1 MLAPL
6 TRGLK
11 QGKISSGVGFVTVVM
26 KQINCRV
33 IEIIG
38 YFRQGYR
45 VAANVQVPPHFQAV
59 ILHQQT
65 NVTLRVCKSEIR
77 KVT

>member
-1 MLAPL
+1 
-6 TRGLK
+6 
-11 QGKISSGVGFVTVVM
+11 M
-26 KQINCRV
+26 KQIDCRV